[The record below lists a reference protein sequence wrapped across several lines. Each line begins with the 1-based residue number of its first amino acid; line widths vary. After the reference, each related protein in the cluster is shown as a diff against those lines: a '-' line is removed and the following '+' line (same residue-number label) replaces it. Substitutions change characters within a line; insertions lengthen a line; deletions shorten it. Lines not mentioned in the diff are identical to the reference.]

1 MHQGRWDKSSAGAHE
16 VRNRRLGIV
25 GYGNIGS
32 QVSVLAEALG
42 MSVFFFDTA
51 DKLALG
57 NARRCGSLDELLG
70 AVDVITLHVDGRPE
84 NRGLIGAEELALM
97 RRGGLLLNLSRGS
110 VVDHEALRVAVETGQ
125 LAGAAIDVF
134 PAEPRAP
141 GAGFRSPLQDLP
153 NVILTPHVA
162 GSTEEAQEDIARFV
176 SGKLHDFAAGGEST
190 LSVNVPGV
198 TLARQ
203 PGTRRLTLLHTNAP
217 GVLATVNSIL
227 ADHDANIEGQV
238 LGTRG
243 ETGYVITDIR
253 GGDIRAAA
261 RRLQVLPSTIRLRLP
276 RAA

>member
-1 MHQGRWDKSSAGAHE
+1 
-16 VRNRRLGIV
+16 
-25 GYGNIGS
+25 
-32 QVSVLAEALG
+32 
-42 MSVFFFDTA
+42 
-51 DKLALG
+51 
-57 NARRCGSLDELLG
+57 
-70 AVDVITLHVDGRPE
+70 
-84 NRGLIGAEELALM
+84 M
-97 RRGGLLLNLSRGS
+97 RRGSLLLNLSRGS
-110 VVDHEALRVAVETGQ
+110 VVDHQALRAAVETGH

-134 PAEPRAP
+134 PAEPKAP
-141 GAGFRSPLQDLP
+141 GARFRSALQDLP

-203 PGTRRLTLLHTNAP
+203 PGTRRLTLLHTNSP

-261 RRLQVLPSTIRLRLP
+261 RRLQVLPATIRLRVP